1 MPIVTELLD
10 AYPLD
15 EDVLEIKRDEELL
28 LTKPEMKFAKLTD
41 YKPLQ
46 VIHFPTEYVAQAFA
60 PPRGVYES
68 DHLRVE
74 WQQMKGRQ
82 PFYHRNADVDE
93 LSYQVSGPR
102 TTMTEYG
109 TVEMRPGLFSR
120 IPVGVAHDNY
130 GREAVHLLFYIP
142 APVLE
147 VVPVYKRGEYLS
159 EPFEGWKSR
168 NIEELM
174 TNCLGGPGPDCDIA
188 LSYTDEALL
197 LEKAKGLEESKRLP
211 IVKPS
216 GRANGETE
224 WLYKSKHVWLG
235 FTRHISGSQKDAT
248 VYRRHRRA
256 EEIQA
261 QVKGKR
267 TIISQRGILQLEPG
281 DFVNLPFGVAFTE
294 VAGEESEHI
303 TILTFNV
310 TPPKAEVAREA
321 EPVSWSAV
329 QALRN

>member
-120 IPVGVAHDNY
+120 IPVGWH
-130 GREAVHLLFYIP
+130 
-142 APVLE
+142 
-147 VVPVYKRGEYLS
+147 
-159 EPFEGWKSR
+159 
-168 NIEELM
+168 
-174 TNCLGGPGPDCDIA
+174 
-188 LSYTDEALL
+188 
-197 LEKAKGLEESKRLP
+197 
-211 IVKPS
+211 
-216 GRANGETE
+216 
-224 WLYKSKHVWLG
+224 
-235 FTRHISGSQKDAT
+235 
-248 VYRRHRRA
+248 
-256 EEIQA
+256 
-261 QVKGKR
+261 
-267 TIISQRGILQLEPG
+267 TIIMAERPSIYSSTSRLQCWRLCQCIRGA
-281 DFVNLPFGVAFTE
+281 NT
-294 VAGEESEHI
+294 
-303 TILTFNV
+303 
-310 TPPKAEVAREA
+310 
-321 EPVSWSAV
+321 
-329 QALRN
+329 